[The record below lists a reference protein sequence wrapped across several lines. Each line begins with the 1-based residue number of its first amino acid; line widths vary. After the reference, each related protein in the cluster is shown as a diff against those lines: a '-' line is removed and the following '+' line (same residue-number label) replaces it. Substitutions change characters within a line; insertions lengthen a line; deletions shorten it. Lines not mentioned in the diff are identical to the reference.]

1 MSWEDLFERAEAYD
15 VSLEDVTE
23 TLRKRRDDR

>member
-23 TLRKRRDDR
+23 TLRERRDDR

>member
-23 TLRKRRDDR
+23 RLRERRHDR